1 MKTIETTISLDE
13 LKKMSDQMFNN
24 IVKAVIDVEQE
35 IIVVDAMLHSDQ
47 EEYLLD
53 QGSLQENLWG
63 INLHPESFGTLQFVE
78 FDSMINLRP
87 GHGNRSRGVDDPRI
101 QEKIR
106 TIVAKK
112 VTA

>member
-1 MKTIETTISLDE
+1 MKIVDTTISLKE
-13 LKKMSDQMFNN
+13 LNVMAEKMFNN

-35 IIVVDAMLHSDQ
+35 IVIVDAMLHSDQ

-53 QGSLQENLWG
+53 AGSLQANLWG
-63 INLHPESFGTLQFVE
+63 VNLHPDKFGIPEFIE

-87 GHGNRSRGVDDPRI
+87 NDGNRSRGVDDPRI

-106 TIVAKK
+106 IIIAKK
-112 VTA
+112 VAL